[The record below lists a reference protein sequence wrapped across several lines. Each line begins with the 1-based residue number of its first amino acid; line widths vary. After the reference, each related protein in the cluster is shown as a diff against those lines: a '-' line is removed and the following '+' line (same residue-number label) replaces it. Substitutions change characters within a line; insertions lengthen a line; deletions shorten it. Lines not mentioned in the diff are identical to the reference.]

1 MAPDGRD
8 HKREETRR
16 RVFEAALTIFRRD
29 GVAACRIDDIAKLA
43 GVSRGTFYFHF
54 PTKDDVL
61 IARMRETEDD
71 ITEAITALPLSA
83 PLISVLSAVSSA
95 LVRTWLPDPSLLPDV
110 AAAALRLT
118 ASAPLDQELVPL
130 RGALAAR
137 FRAAAERGEL
147 MPMVP
152 PEILSDIYLG
162 NALGG
167 MLAWF
172 GNRSIRLEDVL
183 ESVALLFLRGA
194 GRL

>member
-1 MAPDGRD
+1 MAPEARD

-29 GVAACRIDDIAKLA
+29 GVASCRIDDIARLA

-71 ITEAITALPLSA
+71 ITAAITALPLSA

-130 RGALAAR
+130 RGALASR